1 MVHVMKYLI
10 ISFFVFLC
18 VLEVKS
24 MNSFLSVEFCS
35 QTIEIKR
42 FDAIQDIFILSKK
55 QDESATNQC
64 FSSDYIHHYRSTC
77 LHLNHLVNSNI
88 QHQVDLKFNQ
98 NQILSKE
105 LRFRTIDSKGIYLQ
119 HVF

>member
-24 MNSFLSVEFCS
+24 MTASLSANFRSE
-35 QTIEIKR
+35 TIEIKR
-42 FDAIQDIFILSKK
+42 FNAIQDKFILSQKL
-55 QDESATNQC
+55 DDSAINQ
-64 FSSDYIHHYRSTC
+64 FLLSDYIQFYRSTT
-77 LHLNHLVNSNI
+77 LHLNHLVNSNN
-88 QHQVDLKFNQ
+88 QHQVELKFNQ
-98 NQILSKE
+98 NHILSNE
-105 LRFRTIDSKGIYLQ
+105 VRFRTIDSKGIYLQ